1 MNNKI
6 RNLFLFLLPF
16 ALMVFVNHFIKPTV
30 DPIPNDGK
38 WNSTLPIAER
48 CTWAC
53 HDSTNYCIAHH
64 VKMNKLLL
72 NFTRPIYFGEIILLQ
87 MIGNYSFA
95 NILILVTLVPLYI
108 WYFLVRII
116 DTLQEIKEAKND
128 I

>member
-1 MNNKI
+1 M
-6 RNLFLFLLPF
+6 
-16 ALMVFVNHFIKPTV
+16 LMGFVNHFIKSSV

-38 WNSTLPIAER
+38 WNSTEQLPDR
-48 CTWAC
+48 CSWAC
-53 HDSTNYCIAHH
+53 HNRTMYCIEHH

-72 NFTRPIYFGEIILLQ
+72 LISQPFYFSEITLLQ

-128 I
+128 L

>member
-1 MNNKI
+1 MKKQL
-6 RNLFLFLLPF
+6 RNLLLFVFPF
-16 ALMVFVNHFIKPTV
+16 TLMVLVNHFIKSSV

-53 HDSTNYCIAHH
+53 HDSTNYCIEHH

-72 NFTRPIYFGEIILLQ
+72 KFTRPIYFGEITLLQ

-95 NILILVTLVPLYI
+95 NILILVTLIPLYI

-116 DTLQEIKEAKND
+116 DVLIAIKEAKK
-128 I
+128 

>member
-1 MNNKI
+1 MKKQL
-6 RNLFLFLLPF
+6 RNLLLFVFPF
-16 ALMVFVNHFIKPTV
+16 TLMVLVNHFIKSSV

-53 HDSTNYCIAHH
+53 HDSTNYCIEHH

-72 NFTRPIYFGEIILLQ
+72 KFTRPIYFGEITLLQ
-87 MIGNYSFA
+87 MIGNYSCA
-95 NILILVTLVPLYI
+95 NILILVTLIPLYI

-116 DTLQEIKEAKND
+116 DVLIAIKEAKK
-128 I
+128 

>member
-1 MNNKI
+1 MKKQL
-6 RNLFLFLLPF
+6 RNLLLFVFPF
-16 ALMVFVNHFIKPTV
+16 KLMVLVNHFIKSSV

-53 HDSTNYCIAHH
+53 HDSTNYCIEHH

-72 NFTRPIYFGEIILLQ
+72 KFTRPIYFGEITLLQ

-95 NILILVTLVPLYI
+95 NILILVTLIPLYI

-116 DTLQEIKEAKND
+116 DVLIAIKEAKK
-128 I
+128 

>member
-1 MNNKI
+1 MKKQL
-6 RNLFLFLLPF
+6 RNLLLFVFPF
-16 ALMVFVNHFIKPTV
+16 TLMVLVNHFIKPSV
-30 DPIPNDGK
+30 DPIPNDSK

-53 HDSTNYCIAHH
+53 HDSTNYCITHH

-72 NFTRPIYFGEIILLQ
+72 KFTRPIYFGEITLLQ

-95 NILILVTLVPLYI
+95 NILILVTLIPLYI

-116 DTLQEIKEAKND
+116 DVLIAIKEAKK
-128 I
+128 

>member
-1 MNNKI
+1 MKKQL
-6 RNLFLFLLPF
+6 RNLLLFVFPF
-16 ALMVFVNHFIKPTV
+16 TLMVLVNHFIKSSV

-53 HDSTNYCIAHH
+53 HDSTNYCITHH

-72 NFTRPIYFGEIILLQ
+72 KFTRPIYFGEITLLQ

-95 NILILVTLVPLYI
+95 NILILVTLIPLYI

-116 DTLQEIKEAKND
+116 DVLIAIKEAKK
-128 I
+128 

>member
-6 RNLFLFLLPF
+6 RNLFLFLFPF

-30 DPIPNDGK
+30 DTIKNDGK
-38 WNSTLPIAER
+38 WNTTKPLPDR
-48 CTWAC
+48 CSWAC
-53 HDSTNYCIAHH
+53 HNQTLYCIEHH
-64 VKMNKLLL
+64 VKTNKLLL
-72 NFTRPIYFGEIILLQ
+72 KFTRPIYFGEITLLQ

-116 DTLQEIKEAKND
+116 DTLQEIKEANND

>member
-1 MNNKI
+1 MKKQL
-6 RNLFLFLLPF
+6 RNLLLFFSPF
-16 ALMVFVNHFIKPTV
+16 AMMVFANHFIKSSV
-30 DPIPNDGK
+30 DLIPNDGK

-116 DTLQEIKEAKND
+116 NTLQEIKEAKND